1 MLKLTE
7 ALIYGGMSVL
17 YFQDRHT
24 PRRRVLM
31 GLLALSLAVTNLLD
45 AGDMVWAE
53 AHVWVLVLSSAY
65 GALLNDPLA
74 LGLSSHHRR
83 ARPTGVAAGREG
95 T

>member
-1 MLKLTE
+1 MLRLTE

-65 GALLNDPLA
+65 GALLNDPA
-74 LGLSSHHRR
+74 GAGLVF
-83 ARPTGVAAGREG
+83 AP
-95 T
+95 